1 MDTHA
6 PRLGIGFSPEERAY
20 IRRELDMVFSTL
32 PTVADGFQLKTR
44 ATGSNKGSPKLSP
57 AAQTL
62 VARSL
67 MIVETSVHPPRLHF
81 TEVGYQALR
90 EMMADPRLANPSKFA
105 HIRRE
110 LGVDPELDSGA
121 AE

>member
-1 MDTHA
+1 MATHTTQ
-6 PRLGIGFSPEERAY
+6 PDSGFSPEERAY

-32 PTVADGFQLKTR
+32 PTVADGLQLKIW
-44 ATGSNKGSPKLSP
+44 ATGPSKGSPKLSP

-62 VARSL
+62 VARCL
-67 MIVETSVHPPRLHF
+67 MEVDTGAYPPRLHF
-81 TEVGYQALR
+81 TDLGLKALR

-110 LGVDPELDSGA
+110 LGIGPELSCGA